1 MLEATSS
8 NFTGDR
14 QVAEIS
20 EASWEYDTKGQRGYL
35 ERVYCLKVIAISK
48 LQLVESL
55 YLVLPDLLI
64 FQRKS
69 EIRIFHSN
77 VSGTEAPSR
86 AQEWALGNELS
97 EFMLTKKE
105 ILL

>member
-1 MLEATSS
+1 M
-8 NFTGDR
+8 
-14 QVAEIS
+14 
-20 EASWEYDTKGQRGYL
+20 
-35 ERVYCLKVIAISK
+35 YCLKVIAISK